1 MKSNDLINTPPKRE
15 IWIFFIALA
24 LWLLIT
30 GLGIGLRIEHFII
43 ALVMLTFFMA
53 GGITR
58 RLIVAMIPFAIFG
71 MSYDWMNLLPNYEVS
86 PVDIESLY
94 NTEKSVFGITTDEG
108 VLTPNEFF
116 AIHNTTFVDFL
127 CGLFYLCWVPVP
139 IAFGVW
145 LYFRKQDRVYL
156 HFACVFLLANLLG
169 FAIYYLHPAAPP
181 WYVEEYGMEFISG
194 IPGSVAGLAR
204 FDDIVGFGIFDALYA
219 RNSNVFAAVPSLH
232 SAYML
237 IAFIY
242 SLKARCSWWLRALF
256 AVITCGIWFTAVYA
270 SHHYILDV
278 IGGILTALAA
288 VAIFEYVFMKI
299 PQFRRFMAAYCLYI
313 QGPKQLKKQTDEQ

>member
-1 MKSNDLINTPPKRE
+1 MKNNELINTPPRRE

-30 GLGIGLRIEHFII
+30 GLGVGLRIEHFII
-43 ALVMLTFFMA
+43 ALVMLAFFMA

-58 RLIVAMIPFAIFG
+58 RLIVALIPFAIFG

-94 NTEKSVFGITTDEG
+94 NTEKSVFGISTAEG
-108 VLTPNEFF
+108 TLPPNEFF
-116 AIHNTTFVDFL
+116 AIHHTTFVDFL
-127 CGLFYLCWVPVP
+127 CGIFYLCWVPVP

-181 WYVEEYGMEFISG
+181 WYVEEYGMDFIAG
-194 IPGSVAGLAR
+194 TPGSAAGLAR
-204 FDDIVGFGIFDALYA
+204 FDEITGLGIFDALYA

-242 SLKARCSWWLRALF
+242 SLKARCSWWLRGLF

-288 VAIFEYVFMKI
+288 VVLFEYVFMKI
-299 PQFRRFMAAYCLYI
+299 PPFRRFMVGYCHYI
-313 QGPKQLKKQTDEQ
+313 EGPKSLKN

>member
-1 MKSNDLINTPPKRE
+1 MRNNNLINTPPRRE
-15 IWIFFIALA
+15 IIIFFIALF

-30 GLGIGLRIEHFII
+30 AVGVGLRIEHGVI
-43 ALVMLTFFMA
+43 AVVMLAFFMA

-86 PVDIESLY
+86 PVDIETLY
-94 NTEKSVFGITTDEG
+94 NTEKGIFGISTPDGT
-108 VLTPNEFF
+108 LTPNEFF
-116 AIHNTTFVDFL
+116 AVHHTTFVDIL

-139 IAFGVW
+139 IAFGIW
-145 LYFRKQDRVYL
+145 LYFKKQDRVYL
-156 HFACVFLLANLLG
+156 HFSLVFLLANLIG
-169 FAIYYLHPAAPP
+169 FGIYYLHPAAPP
-181 WYVEEYGMEFISG
+181 WYVEQYGFDF
-194 IPGSVAGLAR
+194 IPGTPGSAAGLAR
-204 FDDIVGFGIFDALYA
+204 FDQITGLGIFDALYA

-242 SLKARCSWWLRALF
+242 SLRARCSVWLRVLF
-256 AVITCGIWFTAVYA
+256 AFITCGIWFTAVYA

-288 VAIFEYVFMKI
+288 VALFEYVFMRI
-299 PQFRRFMAAYCLYI
+299 PQFRRFMVGYCHYI
-313 QGPKQLKKQTDEQ
+313 EGPKPSKKTSNEQ